1 MATILLLPI
10 FFAFTGLHTSVQLID
25 NTELWVQAGLVLA
38 VAVGGKGVGSAL
50 AARAMGTS
58 WAEASV
64 IGILLNTRGLVELVV
79 LNIGLDLGILSP
91 LLFSMMVIMALVTTL
106 ATSPL
111 VSVMKA
117 RVERSRPEGATAGAT
132 AAVD

>member
-1 MATILLLPI
+1 M
-10 FFAFTGLHTSVQLID
+10 
-25 NTELWVQAGLVLA
+25 
-38 VAVGGKGVGSAL
+38 VAVVGKGVASAL

-58 WAEASV
+58 WAEASL

-111 VSVMKA
+111 IFVLKA
-117 RVERSRPEGATAGAT
+117 RTERLRRPTATAGDRLAGRT
-132 AAVD
+132 H